1 MAKNARRS
9 IPNGTTGPGPGT
21 GRPGLVPANPISAQR
36 ALLQVAVLLGIPL
49 VLLIIGKVLI
59 RAWFP
64 ELGY

>member
-1 MAKNARRS
+1 MVKNVRRS
-9 IPNGTTGPGPGT
+9 IPNGTFGSGPGA
-21 GRPGLVPANPISAQR
+21 GRPGLVPANALPVQK

-49 VLLIIGKVLI
+49 VLLIVGKVLI

>member
-1 MAKNARRS
+1 MAKNVRRP
-9 IPNGTTGPGPGT
+9 IPNGAIGAGPGA
-21 GRPGLVPANPISAQR
+21 GRPGLVPANPLSLQK

-49 VLLIIGKVLI
+49 LLLIVGKVLI